1 MRNYDYRFLET
12 TPIPSDVVSF
22 LVQIH
27 EFKGKQSS
35 FYSQQPDVLHKLV
48 EVAKIQSTGADT
60 GVQPDVGPGYGS
72 LCARADSAADQRVN
86 AAAHQKGRHGAVAAA
101 RGLDDLGV

>member
-1 MRNYDYRFLET
+1 MQASL
-12 TPIPSDVVSF
+12 PVGVMPAAVVLTVVVAAVNSGGVMDELSGQQRQHG
-22 LVQIH
+22 LV
-27 EFKGKQSS
+27 G
-35 FYSQQPDVLHKLV
+35 
-48 EVAKIQSTGADT
+48 VAADT

-72 LCARADSAADQRVN
+72 LRTRADAAADQRVN

>member
-1 MRNYDYRFLET
+1 MDELSGQQRQHG
-12 TPIPSDVVSF
+12 
-22 LVQIH
+22 LV
-27 EFKGKQSS
+27 G
-35 FYSQQPDVLHKLV
+35 
-48 EVAKIQSTGADT
+48 VAADT

-72 LCARADSAADQRVN
+72 LCARTDAAADQRVN